1 MGNDGGNP
9 GNLGGNVGNAGNR
22 GGNAGNV
29 GGNPGNIIEIEKNNM
44 KVYKILFSF
53 FAEIKKKKLP

>member
-1 MGNDGGNP
+1 M
-9 GNLGGNVGNAGNR
+9 GNAGNR
-22 GGNAGNV
+22 CGNAGNV

-53 FAEIKKKKLP
+53 FAEIKKKNCHKTLIFVL